1 MLPLSTICDTPRPGI
16 IALTL
21 KPRGLSSCEECLSM
35 DAIGTWID
43 AKSHRFQLM
52 LLANTAAFVCAL
64 LLAMARF

>member
-1 MLPLSTICDTPRPGI
+1 
-16 IALTL
+16 
-21 KPRGLSSCEECLSM
+21 M